1 MGIKGA
7 AVRYERPSTMK
18 QASALLA
25 KEKGKAFV
33 LAGGTDLLVRLR
45 TGFIEPD
52 LVVDIKRIAATRT
65 IQSAAGGFKI
75 GAAVTGAELGEHDKL
90 KKAWPG
96 VVEAANLIG
105 SKQVQGRCTMTGNL
119 CNASPAADSVPALVA
134 ATAKAVIIG
143 PKGKRTVPVEQVPT
157 APGRTSLKK
166 GEIVESILLPKRPA
180 RSGDA
185 YLRFIPRTEMD
196 IAVVG
201 VGVSLTLD
209 GKGVCTTARVS
220 LGAVAARALL
230 VDEAAKA
237 LIGTKM
243 DKAALDALAK
253 ACSAACRPIDDKRGT
268 REFRIKVAG
277 VLARRAAQIA
287 RQRAEGSK
295 CPAFMSRP
303 RSTET
308 SSSMSAMPTRRSL
321 MCCATASA

>member
-1 MGIKGA
+1 
-7 AVRYERPSTMK
+7 MK
-18 QASALLA
+18 QASTLLA
-25 KEKGKAFV
+25 KEKGSAFI
-33 LAGGTDLLVRLR
+33 LAGGTDLLVRMR

-52 LVVDIKRIAATRT
+52 LVVDIKKIPSTRA
-65 IQSAAGGFKI
+65 IQSAASGFKI
-75 GAAVTGAELGEHDKL
+75 GAAVTGAELAEHAKL

-134 ATAKAVIIG
+134 AAAKAVIVG
-143 PKGKRTVPVEQVPT
+143 PRGKRTVPVEQVPV

-166 GEIVESILLPKRPA
+166 GEIVESILLPKRPP

-201 VGVSLTLD
+201 VGVSVTLD
-209 GKGVCTTARVS
+209 AKGVCTDARVS
-220 LGAVAARALL
+220 LGAVAPTVLL
-230 VDEAAKA
+230 VPEAAKA

-243 DKAALDALAK
+243 DKKALDALAV

-268 REFRIKVAG
+268 REYRIKVAG

-287 RQRAEGSK
+287 RKRAGGK
-295 CPAFMSRP
+295 
-303 RSTET
+303 
-308 SSSMSAMPTRRSL
+308 
-321 MCCATASA
+321 